1 MRRLGWSPDDG
12 AVDLVAHA
20 NDGGDDD
27 DSDGEDDND
36 GHRVPA
42 GHRGVTAMLRGSHP
56 RHEIGR
62 S

>member
-1 MRRLGWSPDDG
+1 MRRLEWSPDHG
-12 AVDLVAHA
+12 AVNLVAHA
-20 NDGGDDD
+20 NDGV

-42 GHRGVTAMLRGSHP
+42 GHRGVAAMLGGAHP
-56 RHEIGR
+56 RQEIRR